1 MTTITMNDIELRKDV
16 LDELEWDP
24 SIDARHIGVTVD
36 KGIIGLTGHVSSYAE
51 KTNAERIAKRVVG
64 VEAVAN
70 DLEVKIPM
78 KAERD
83 DTDIARSAVNALEWN
98 VAVPHEKITIG
109 VSRGWVTL
117 EGEVEW
123 YHQKRAAEDAIRLLA
138 GVRGVTNKIAVAA
151 KKIRPED
158 VKIKIESA
166 LRRNAELDAR
176 KIKVE
181 ARDSSITLSG
191 EVRSWTERDD
201 AINAAWSAPGV
212 TNVVDHIRI
221 HA

>member
-1 MTTITMNDIELRKDV
+1 MVTITQNDIELRKDV
-16 LDELEWDP
+16 LEELEWDP
-24 SIDARHIGVTVD
+24 AIDARHIGVTVD

-51 KTNAERIAKRVVG
+51 KTNAERIAKRVIG

-70 DLEVKIPM
+70 DLEVKIPI
-78 KAERD
+78 KAEKD
-83 DTDIARSAVNALEWN
+83 DVDIARSAVNALEWN
-98 VAVPHEKITIG
+98 VSVPHEKITIG
-109 VSRGWVTL
+109 VSKGWVTL

-138 GVRGVTNKIAVAA
+138 GVRGVTNKVTVAV
-151 KKIRPED
+151 KKVRPED
-158 VKIKIESA
+158 VKMKIESA

-176 KIKVE
+176 KIKV
-181 ARDSSITLSG
+181 DTSNGGVTLSG
-191 EVRSWTERDD
+191 DVRSWTERED